1 MEQKEYLSIKS
12 FGPIKDVKLDNI
24 KPFTFFIGE
33 SGSGKSTILKVL
45 AMMRHM
51 CKQINLRSYLKLG
64 NVIDKTIDLSISEY
78 LRNGGMTDYVKNDT
92 EIVYSKGDCNITYTP
107 QKGLKG
113 TRKIISSENLSLEKI
128 SFFSDKR

>member
-51 CKQINLRSYLKLG
+51 CKQ
-64 NVIDKTIDLSISEY
+64 
-78 LRNGGMTDYVKNDT
+78 
-92 EIVYSKGDCNITYTP
+92 
-107 QKGLKG
+107 
-113 TRKIISSENLSLEKI
+113 
-128 SFFSDKR
+128 